1 MFCLIFAVRYYKI
14 SFCRYGNGHYQGASY
29 SVELFKILELSG
41 APSDKP
47 RMIVGVPVLLIRNL
61 DIPRLR
67 NGTRLKITHLGT
79 NVVKAT
85 VITDIGRRESV
96 LIPLLPIIPKDLS
109 SQLKR

>member
-1 MFCLIFAVRYYKI
+1 MGINKE
-14 SFCRYGNGHYQGASY
+14 H

-67 NGTRLKITHLGT
+67 NGTRDKITHLGT

-85 VITDIGRRESV
+85 VMTDIGRRESI
-96 LIPLLPIIPKDLS
+96 LIPRLPITPKDLS
-109 SQLKR
+109 SQFKRQQIPVKISFARLRARH